1 MEDAPDKTVMEVLQK
16 YLKKQDVYT
25 RIVLVVIL
33 LLLAGGV
40 LGAYGAMLTLAIQDQ
55 NTKYIVMASLF
66 SCIFFW
72 VLWKVSEPVRE
83 SVDAR

>member
-40 LGAYGAMLTLAIQDQ
+40 LGAYGAMLTLAIQGR
-55 NTKYIVMASLF
+55 NTKYIVLASLF
-66 SCIFFW
+66 SVILFW
-72 VLWKVSEPVRE
+72 VLWKVSELVHKA
-83 SVDAR
+83 VDAR